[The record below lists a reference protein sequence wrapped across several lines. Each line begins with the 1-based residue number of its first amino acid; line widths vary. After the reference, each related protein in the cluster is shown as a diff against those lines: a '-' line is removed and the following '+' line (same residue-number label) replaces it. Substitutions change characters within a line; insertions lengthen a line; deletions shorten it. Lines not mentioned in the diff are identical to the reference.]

1 MYKPSKLLYTN
12 LPRKQV
18 TTTINTE
25 LYKEFQTLS
34 IQIDQPTSKMFDVL
48 LMNLFDGDETKLNDF
63 IYQVKLYSDENNNIK
78 KGW

>member
-1 MYKPSKLLYTN
+1 MYKPKKLLYSN

-25 LYKEFQTLS
+25 LYKKFQTLS

-48 LMNLFDGDETKLNDF
+48 IINLFEDKTKLNDF
-63 IYQVKLYSDENNNIK
+63 VYQVKQYGEENDNIK
-78 KGW
+78 RVDG